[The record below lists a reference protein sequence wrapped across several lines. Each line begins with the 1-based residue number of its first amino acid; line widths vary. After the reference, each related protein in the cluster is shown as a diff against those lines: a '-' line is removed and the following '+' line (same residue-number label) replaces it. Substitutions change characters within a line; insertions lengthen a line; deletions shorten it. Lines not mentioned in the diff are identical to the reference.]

1 MQARKTI
8 KEEAKKLMKENIKN
22 VFLVCLFI
30 GIFYTVFEVITSS
43 ISEYVIWAGIDRQ
56 ELSTELKKGVKEA
69 YDLYYSLMKK
79 ETLLVFFDI
88 IPIIIASFFVLPRT

>member
-79 ETLLVFFDI
+79 ETLLFF
-88 IPIIIASFFVLPRT
+88 F

>member
-56 ELSTELKKGVKEA
+56 ELST
-69 YDLYYSLMKK
+69 
-79 ETLLVFFDI
+79 
-88 IPIIIASFFVLPRT
+88 